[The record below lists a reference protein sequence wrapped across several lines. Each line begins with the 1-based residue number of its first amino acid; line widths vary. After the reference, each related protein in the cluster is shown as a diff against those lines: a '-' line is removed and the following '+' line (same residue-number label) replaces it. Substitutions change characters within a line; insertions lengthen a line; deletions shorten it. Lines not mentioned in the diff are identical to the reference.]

1 MTREPR
7 SLANALIA
15 TLAIIVLSS
24 TAGVTVTPLAAQAAP
39 SIDPAVRT
47 SAQSGRVRVLVEL
60 RVQASGED
68 AIAKAQDAVLARL
81 PQSHAVVARRYTF
94 IPLLALEIDGAA
106 LAALEAMADAVVSV
120 RADGLSR
127 PQ

>member
-1 MTREPR
+1 MTREAR

-15 TLAIIVLSS
+15 TLAIIFVSS

-39 SIDPAVRT
+39 AVDPAVRT

-81 PQSHAVVARRYTF
+81 PQSHAVVARRYTS
-94 IPLLALEIDGAA
+94 IPMLALEIDGAA

>member
-1 MTREPR
+1 MLVAV
-7 SLANALIA
+7 LAFIL
-15 TLAIIVLSS
+15 LSS
-24 TAGVTVTPLAAQAAP
+24 TAIVTVSPLAAQAAP
-39 SIDPAVRT
+39 SVDPAVRT

-60 RVQASGED
+60 RVQAGGEAASGEG

-81 PQSHAVVARRYTF
+81 PQGHAAVARRYAS
-94 IPLLALEIDGAA
+94 IPMLALEIDGVA

-120 RADGLSR
+120 RPDGLSR